1 MMLLCKGLDSSA
13 TGTYEHLNDGQLDVL
28 RVMQSVSPGKGLS
41 EHIKGY
47 APHHV
52 VNMPDENINAER
64 LTLTCEHTQII
75 DELVC

>member
-13 TGTYEHLNDGQLDVL
+13 KKTYEHLNDGQLDVL
-28 RVMQSVSPGKGLS
+28 RVIQSISPGEGLS

-52 VNMPDENINAER
+52 VNIPDGDRDGMGLEVEHKCRVVDINM
-64 LTLTCEHTQII
+64 
-75 DELVC
+75 